1 MKKVFFYG
9 SLKRDGFNFKR
20 FASGREKEIVF
31 VQEMTIPGFTIYNTG
46 CTYPAAIKCPEK
58 SIEGEVFEVS
68 EEVFESVSNM
78 ERGAGYISELI
89 DDVIIFYM
97 TKEKFKHRHGEL
109 TKENHIGRV
118 WEDRMGLK

>member
-97 TKEKFKHRHGEL
+97 TREKFKHRHGEL
-109 TKENHIGRV
+109 TKKNHIGRV
-118 WEDRMGLK
+118 WENWWWNK